1 MTLKSSISTIMLT
14 FSSGKIKNL
23 LFVACALYPASV
35 FAQAKEEKLS
45 ASKSQAL
52 SFGISVP
59 VGDFAA
65 THFGGL
71 TVEYSWSKKPFGP
84 IREIVTK
91 QFGFIVTGGVT
102 YYFGEKEKVS
112 GYPYDYPGYI
122 FIHAFGGVLYNP
134 VKSGSVSLTAG
145 PALGIYNGNTRFNFG
160 SKLEASYYISKNIG
174 IGPGIILMKEPGAT
188 SLWAASFKATL
199 NL

>member
-1 MTLKSSISTIMLT
+1 M
-14 FSSGKIKNL
+14 KNVL
-23 LFVACALYPASV
+23 LFLLATTFHLTAAL
-35 FAQAKEEKLS
+35 AQSTGVIKKIDN
-45 ASKSQAL
+45 KK
-52 SFGISVP
+52 GISVSAGINIP
-59 VGDFAA
+59 VSQFSS
-65 THFGGL
+65 THLIGVGIDCSPSHNLFGIVKSKKIALTYNGGL
-71 TVEYSWSKKPFGP
+71 S
-84 IREIVTK
+84 
-91 QFGFIVTGGVT
+91 
-102 YYFGEKEKVS
+102 YYFGKKEMVS

-122 FIHAFGGVLYNP
+122 FIHAFCGVLYNP

>member
-1 MTLKSSISTIMLT
+1 MSNGVSVGINIPVGN
-14 FSSGKIKNL
+14 FSSTHII
-23 LFVACALYPASV
+23 
-35 FAQAKEEKLS
+35 
-45 ASKSQAL
+45 
-52 SFGISVP
+52 GI
-59 VGDFAA
+59 G
-65 THFGGL
+65 
-71 TVEYSWSKKPFGP
+71 VEYSPLRHTFQLFKLKHLALTYNSGVAYYIGKK
-84 IREIVTK
+84 ET
-91 QFGFIVTGGVT
+91 
-102 YYFGEKEKVS
+102 VS
-112 GYPYDYPGYI
+112 NYPYKYPGYI

-160 SKLEASYYISKNIG
+160 SKLEASYYISKNVG